1 MLNWLAGSGDWVVAL
16 AACVTGLLLTLIFA
30 VFMNWVDERRE
41 RERIANNYLIRNRDE
56 GDI

>member
-1 MLNWLAGSGDWVVAL
+1 MLNWLAESGDWVVAL

-30 VFMNWVDERRE
+30 VIMNWVDARRE
-41 RERIANNYLIRNRDE
+41 QERIDNNYLIRNRDE